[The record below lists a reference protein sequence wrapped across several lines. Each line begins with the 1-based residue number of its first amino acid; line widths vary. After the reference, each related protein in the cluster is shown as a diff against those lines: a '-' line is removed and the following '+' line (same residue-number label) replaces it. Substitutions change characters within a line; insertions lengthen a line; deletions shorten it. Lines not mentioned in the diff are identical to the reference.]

1 MWTCFPQP
9 LAARSQWVSR
19 FRRDRQFLPPLHTR
33 KTESVPRLAAS
44 SGKGREA
51 FGEVLG
57 QSASFRFLA
66 SGEFRPFFPPR
77 HVWRIASVR
86 RRRVGKGLC
95 SPQHRFPAPPSAAP
109 RRRAAAL
116 TARDAASRPP
126 LSLQDGPVFT
136 AAAERPHLQP
146 AWFEPWGFGNAAP
159 CCDARSF
166 MAASPKPRLR
176 LLPALRESSR
186 FSFARPW

>member
-9 LAARSQWVSR
+9 LAARSQRVSR
-19 FRRDRQFLPPLHTR
+19 FRRDQQFLPPLHKENR
-33 KTESVPRLAAS
+33 VRPSPCCFLWKGQGSVQGGIRPIRLVPIS
-44 SGKGREA
+44 RIRGIP
-51 FGEVLG
+51 
-57 QSASFRFLA
+57 
-66 SGEFRPFFPPR
+66 PFFPPR

-95 SPQHRFPAPPSAAP
+95 SPQHRFPAPPSASP

-176 LLPALRESSR
+176 LLRALRESSR
-186 FSFARPW
+186 FSFSRPW